1 MKKLAWLS
9 LLPLVALAA
18 ARDDYAGQWPL
29 ALPRDDGGAYRVV
42 LDREVYRQLQSPRL
56 QDLVVVNAQGTPVAT
71 AIFPADAPLA
81 RSGTAVS
88 LPWFPLP
95 VDAGASRQ
103 DIAAISEIAT
113 DGSLRRVELR
123 APGNATAATG
133 DGGFVIDASQVRVP
147 LAALR
152 LAWTDTAPFDR
163 GYRVSASDD
172 LRQWRD
178 VDADARLVQ
187 LQNNGQRIVEDRI
200 ALPAVQARYLRLL
213 PTTPQASAL
222 ALTGVIAEPV
232 GQVAAPSLQW
242 EELQGR
248 RVDTPQGPTF
258 EYVLDGRFPIEA
270 ADVVS
275 PGNSTRGWSLERR
288 DDNQSAWQPAASP
301 WMAYRLDS
309 TGTSSRSP
317 PQPLHDDSRDR
328 HWRLRARDAF
338 DGAPPVLRLGYRP
351 EVVVFL
357 AEGNPPF
364 ALLAGSARASRQ
376 DAPLPQ
382 LVDALRAERGRDW
395 QPVTAALGTREA
407 LAGDAALQPVAPPT
421 DWKRWLLW
429 SVLVVGALLVA
440 GFASSLLRQ
449 PRAPS

>member
-1 MKKLAWLS
+1 MKKFAWVL

-18 ARDDYAGQWPL
+18 TRDDYASQWPL
-29 ALPRDDGGAYRVV
+29 ALERDDGGAYRVV

-81 RSGTAVS
+81 QAGMSVVV
-88 LPWFPLP
+88 PWFPLP
-95 VDAGASRQ
+95 VDAGTARQ

-113 DGSLRRVELR
+113 DGSLRRVEMR
-123 APGNATAATG
+123 SPGSAAPASG
-133 DGGFVIDASQVRVP
+133 DGGFVVDASQVRKP

-152 LAWTDTAPFDR
+152 VAWADTVPFDR

-187 LQNNGQRIVEDRI
+187 LQNDGRRIVEDRI
-200 ALPAVQARYLRLL
+200 VLPAVQARYLRLL
-213 PTTPQASAL
+213 PASPQAAAL
-222 ALTGVIAEPV
+222 QLTGVTAEPV
-232 GQVAAPSLQW
+232 GRVALPALQW
-242 EELQGR
+242 EDLQGK
-248 RVDTPQGPTF
+248 RVDMPAGPVF
-258 EYVLDGRFPIEA
+258 DYVLDGRFPVEA

-275 PGNSTRGWSLERR
+275 PGNSTRGWTLESR
-288 DDNQSAWQPAASP
+288 DEPESP
-301 WMAYRLDS
+301 WQAAAAPWLAYRIDS
-309 TGTSSRSP
+309 GGKASASS
-317 PQPLHDDSRDR
+317 PQALHGGLRHR
-328 HWRLRARDAF
+328 HWRLRAREAV
-338 DGAPPVLRLGYRP
+338 DGTPPVLRLGYRP

-357 AEGNPPF
+357 AEGAPPF

-382 LVDALRAERGRDW
+382 LVEALRSERGRDW
-395 QPVTAALGTREA
+395 QPATATLGSRQQS
-407 LAGDAALQPVAPPT
+407 AGDAALQPIEPPV

-429 SVLVVGALLVA
+429 GVLVIGALLVA
-440 GFASSLLRQ
+440 GFAFSLLRQ